1 MLLLSRGDAH
11 TLSLGFLMRANQQA
25 KKEVKEVAGEIEAD
39 YHEELRFLLH
49 RKAERATCGTQPTH
63 RGCAP

>member
-11 TLSLGFLMRANQQA
+11 TLSLGLLRPANQQE
-25 KKEVKEVAGEIEAD
+25 KEVKEVAGEIDAD

-49 RKAERATCGTQPTH
+49 RKAERVMCGT
-63 RGCAP
+63 